1 VGTEDGLLA
10 RCSTSYSE
18 QYLDV
23 TAAHAGPVNRVRLS
37 PFLPDALLTASS
49 DGSAKLFNV
58 GAGGAAFAKGA
69 AIAYALED
77 AADAVADVAWSPSVS
92 TRFATVTRD
101 GHLTVWDA
109 AVITR
114 PALDLA
120 TVIEPDEYAALERAA
135 ADEAV
140 ARVRAQW
147 ARERAALRA
156 SMGDEEADDPAA
168 AAADEAR
175 DEELAGAIADI
186 RAVFHVPPPPAPEGA
201 PAPPARRRKAAG
213 AGGYSRYAVPPPLP
227 GPPPKKLSCVLFGDN
242 THVVLT
248 GDASGRVDVYR
259 VLGLP
264 GAEDGAPAPPVGSEH
279 HEAQLDSLRA
289 IMATL

>member
-1 VGTEDGLLA
+1 MGTEDGLLA

-23 TAAHAGPVNRVRLS
+23 TPAHAGPVNRVRLS

-58 GAGGAAFAKGA
+58 GAGGAAFSKGA
-69 AIAYALED
+69 AIAYALEG

-120 TVIEPDEYAALERAA
+120 TVIEPDEFAALERAA
-135 ADEAV
+135 AAAAV

-147 ARERAALRA
+147 AQERAQLRL
-156 SMGDEEADDPAA
+156 SMGEEEPDDPAA
-168 AAADEAR
+168 AAVDEAR
-175 DEELAGAIADI
+175 DEELAAAIADI
-186 RAVFHVPPPPAPEGA
+186 HAVFHGAPPGA
-201 PAPPARRRKAAG
+201 PARRPRKP
-213 AGGYSRYAVPPPLP
+213 AGGYSRYPAPTPLP

-279 HEAQLDSLRA
+279 HEAQLDALRT
-289 IMATL
+289 ILTTL